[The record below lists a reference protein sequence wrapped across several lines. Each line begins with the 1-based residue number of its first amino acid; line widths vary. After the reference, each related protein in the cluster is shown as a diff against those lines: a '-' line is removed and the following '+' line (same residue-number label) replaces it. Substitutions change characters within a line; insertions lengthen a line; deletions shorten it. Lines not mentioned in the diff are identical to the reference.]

1 MRLSTFTY
9 CLKEGM
15 KNIGRNIWFSLAST
29 AIISAC
35 IFLFCMFFALVANVQ
50 YMVKNAETTVGITVF
65 FDENMAEADIL
76 AIGKEIAARKEI
88 KETKYI
94 SAEEAWETFQ
104 KEYFKDA
111 EELAEGFADDN
122 PLAGSASYEIYL
134 KDIADQDVIVSYL
147 NTITGIRKI
156 NYSNDTASGLSTF
169 NKMLG
174 LISAVIIAILLAVA
188 VFCGLAE
195 GVYAGKREGGLQAVQ
210 MAGAL
215 AVTALSVSDMQTM
228 IGLGR
233 QTIEQMDG
241 FAGLLLP
248 VVAVLTAATG
258 AATGAAVRQGATVLF
273 SDLLIGAIDTLLVP
287 IVYAYVAVCAAHAAV
302 GNEGLKKLASVLKW
316 VVTSLL
322 TAVLLAF
329 VGYLTASGAI
339 AGSADAAAIKTAK
352 MAISRAVPVVGG
364 ILADAAETVLVGA
377 GVLRG
382 TVGIVGMLGVLAICL
397 IPFLQLAFHYLTYK
411 LAAALI
417 GAVSD
422 KRLSDLLDSIGG
434 AFGIVLGMTGA
445 CALMLLVSLAS
456 AVKAVTP

>member
-1 MRLSTFTY
+1 MKQVLTVVAVMLLLAMPCRAAGEPEQVEGLDELWQAAESYGVEPDGDLSGG
-9 CLKEGM
+9 LSG
-15 KNIGRNIWFSLAST
+15 
-29 AIISAC
+29 
-35 IFLFCMFFALVANVQ
+35 
-50 YMVKNAETTVGITVF
+50 
-65 FDENMAEADIL
+65 
-76 AIGKEIAARKEI
+76 
-88 KETKYI
+88 
-94 SAEEAWETFQ
+94 
-104 KEYFKDA
+104 
-111 EELAEGFADDN
+111 LAEQALGQ
-122 PLAGSASYEIYL
+122 AGELLRRSAQTGL
-134 KDIADQDVIVSYL
+134 K
-147 NTITGIRKI
+147 
-156 NYSNDTASGLSTF
+156 
-169 NKMLG
+169 
-174 LISAVIIAILLAVA
+174 LLAVA

-258 AATGAAVRQGATVLF
+258 AATGATVLF

-417 GAVSD
+417 GTVSD

>member
-156 NYSNDTASGLSTF
+156 NYSNDTAPGLSTF

-188 VFCGLAE
+188 VFLISNTISTAAAFRKDENKIMRLIGATNFMIRAPFVVE
-195 GVYAGKREGGLQAVQ
+195 G
-210 MAGAL
+210 
-215 AVTALSVSDMQTM
+215 
-228 IGLGR
+228 I
-233 QTIEQMDG
+233 IIG
-241 FAGLLLP
+241 FAGAAIPLVSVYFLYRSAVEYMIEKFHIISNIIEFIP
-248 VVAVLTAATG
+248 IDTIFPYMIAVAVALG
-258 AATGAAVRQGATVLF
+258 VG
-273 SDLLIGAIDTLLVP
+273 IG
-287 IVYAYVAVCAAHAAV
+287 
-302 GNEGLKKLASVLKW
+302 
-316 VVTSLL
+316 
-322 TAVLLAF
+322 F
-329 VGYLTASGAI
+329 VGSFFTIRKHL
-339 AGSADAAAIKTAK
+339 K
-352 MAISRAVPVVGG
+352 V
-364 ILADAAETVLVGA
+364 
-377 GVLRG
+377 
-382 TVGIVGMLGVLAICL
+382 
-397 IPFLQLAFHYLTYK
+397 
-411 LAAALI
+411 
-417 GAVSD
+417 
-422 KRLSDLLDSIGG
+422 
-434 AFGIVLGMTGA
+434 
-445 CALMLLVSLAS
+445 
-456 AVKAVTP
+456 

>member
-1 MRLSTFTY
+1 MKQVLTVVAVMLLLAMPCRAAGEPEQVEGLDELWQAAESYGVEPDGDLSGG
-9 CLKEGM
+9 LSG
-15 KNIGRNIWFSLAST
+15 
-29 AIISAC
+29 
-35 IFLFCMFFALVANVQ
+35 
-50 YMVKNAETTVGITVF
+50 
-65 FDENMAEADIL
+65 
-76 AIGKEIAARKEI
+76 
-88 KETKYI
+88 
-94 SAEEAWETFQ
+94 
-104 KEYFKDA
+104 
-111 EELAEGFADDN
+111 LAEQALGQ
-122 PLAGSASYEIYL
+122 AGELLRRSAQTGL
-134 KDIADQDVIVSYL
+134 K
-147 NTITGIRKI
+147 
-156 NYSNDTASGLSTF
+156 
-169 NKMLG
+169 
-174 LISAVIIAILLAVA
+174 LLAVA

-210 MAGAL
+210 MAGTL

-364 ILADAAETVLVGA
+364 ILADAAETVLAGA
-377 GVLRG
+377 GLLKGAIGVFGL
-382 TVGIVGMLGVLAICL
+382 LGVLALCAY
-397 IPFLQLAFHYLTYK
+397 PFLQLGIQYLLYK
-411 LAAALI
+411 LTAFLASVIGDTELCGLI
-417 GAVSD
+417 GG
-422 KRLSDLLDSIGG
+422 LGG
-434 AFGIVLGMTGA
+434 AFGLILGMVGS
-445 CALMLLVSLAS
+445 CALVLLVSILAS
-456 AVKAVTP
+456 AAVVTS

>member
-147 NTITGIRKI
+147 NTIAGIRKI

-174 LISAVIIAILLAVA
+174 LISAVIIAILLAVV
-188 VFCGLAE
+188 VFLISNTISTAAAFRKDENKIMRLIGATNFMIRAPFVVE
-195 GVYAGKREGGLQAVQ
+195 G
-210 MAGAL
+210 
-215 AVTALSVSDMQTM
+215 
-228 IGLGR
+228 I
-233 QTIEQMDG
+233 IIG
-241 FAGLLLP
+241 FAGAAIPLVSVYFLYRSAVEYMIEKFHIISNIIEFIP
-248 VVAVLTAATG
+248 IDTIFPYMIAVAVALG
-258 AATGAAVRQGATVLF
+258 VG
-273 SDLLIGAIDTLLVP
+273 IG
-287 IVYAYVAVCAAHAAV
+287 
-302 GNEGLKKLASVLKW
+302 
-316 VVTSLL
+316 
-322 TAVLLAF
+322 F
-329 VGYLTASGAI
+329 VGSFFTIRKHL
-339 AGSADAAAIKTAK
+339 K
-352 MAISRAVPVVGG
+352 V
-364 ILADAAETVLVGA
+364 
-377 GVLRG
+377 
-382 TVGIVGMLGVLAICL
+382 
-397 IPFLQLAFHYLTYK
+397 
-411 LAAALI
+411 
-417 GAVSD
+417 
-422 KRLSDLLDSIGG
+422 
-434 AFGIVLGMTGA
+434 
-445 CALMLLVSLAS
+445 
-456 AVKAVTP
+456 

>member
-111 EELAEGFADDN
+111 GELAEGFADDN

-147 NTITGIRKI
+147 NTIAGIRKI

-188 VFCGLAE
+188 VFLISNTISTAAAFRKDENKIMRLIGATNFMIRAPFVVE
-195 GVYAGKREGGLQAVQ
+195 G
-210 MAGAL
+210 
-215 AVTALSVSDMQTM
+215 
-228 IGLGR
+228 I
-233 QTIEQMDG
+233 IIG
-241 FAGLLLP
+241 FAGAAIPLVSVYFLYRSAVEYMIEKFHIISNIIEFIP
-248 VVAVLTAATG
+248 IDTIFPYMIAVAVALG
-258 AATGAAVRQGATVLF
+258 VG
-273 SDLLIGAIDTLLVP
+273 IG
-287 IVYAYVAVCAAHAAV
+287 
-302 GNEGLKKLASVLKW
+302 
-316 VVTSLL
+316 
-322 TAVLLAF
+322 F
-329 VGYLTASGAI
+329 VGSFFTIRKHL
-339 AGSADAAAIKTAK
+339 K
-352 MAISRAVPVVGG
+352 V
-364 ILADAAETVLVGA
+364 
-377 GVLRG
+377 
-382 TVGIVGMLGVLAICL
+382 
-397 IPFLQLAFHYLTYK
+397 
-411 LAAALI
+411 
-417 GAVSD
+417 
-422 KRLSDLLDSIGG
+422 
-434 AFGIVLGMTGA
+434 
-445 CALMLLVSLAS
+445 
-456 AVKAVTP
+456 

>member
-111 EELAEGFADDN
+111 EDLAEGFADDN

-147 NTITGIRKI
+147 NTIAGIRKI

-188 VFCGLAE
+188 VFLISNTISTAAAFRKDENKIMRLIGATNFMIRAPFVVE
-195 GVYAGKREGGLQAVQ
+195 G
-210 MAGAL
+210 
-215 AVTALSVSDMQTM
+215 
-228 IGLGR
+228 I
-233 QTIEQMDG
+233 IIG
-241 FAGLLLP
+241 FAGAAIPLVSVYFLYRSAVEYMIEKFHIISNIIEFIP
-248 VVAVLTAATG
+248 IDTIFPYMIAVAVALG
-258 AATGAAVRQGATVLF
+258 VG
-273 SDLLIGAIDTLLVP
+273 IG
-287 IVYAYVAVCAAHAAV
+287 
-302 GNEGLKKLASVLKW
+302 
-316 VVTSLL
+316 
-322 TAVLLAF
+322 F
-329 VGYLTASGAI
+329 VGSFFTIRKHL
-339 AGSADAAAIKTAK
+339 K
-352 MAISRAVPVVGG
+352 V
-364 ILADAAETVLVGA
+364 
-377 GVLRG
+377 
-382 TVGIVGMLGVLAICL
+382 
-397 IPFLQLAFHYLTYK
+397 
-411 LAAALI
+411 
-417 GAVSD
+417 
-422 KRLSDLLDSIGG
+422 
-434 AFGIVLGMTGA
+434 
-445 CALMLLVSLAS
+445 
-456 AVKAVTP
+456 

>member
-188 VFCGLAE
+188 VVLISNTISTAAAFRKDENKIMRLIGATNFMIRAPFVVE
-195 GVYAGKREGGLQAVQ
+195 G
-210 MAGAL
+210 
-215 AVTALSVSDMQTM
+215 
-228 IGLGR
+228 I
-233 QTIEQMDG
+233 IIG
-241 FAGLLLP
+241 FAGAAIPLVSVYFLYRSAVEYMIEKFHIISNIIEFIP
-248 VVAVLTAATG
+248 IDTIFPYMIAVAVALG
-258 AATGAAVRQGATVLF
+258 VG
-273 SDLLIGAIDTLLVP
+273 IG
-287 IVYAYVAVCAAHAAV
+287 
-302 GNEGLKKLASVLKW
+302 
-316 VVTSLL
+316 
-322 TAVLLAF
+322 F
-329 VGYLTASGAI
+329 VGSFFTIRKHL
-339 AGSADAAAIKTAK
+339 K
-352 MAISRAVPVVGG
+352 V
-364 ILADAAETVLVGA
+364 
-377 GVLRG
+377 
-382 TVGIVGMLGVLAICL
+382 
-397 IPFLQLAFHYLTYK
+397 
-411 LAAALI
+411 
-417 GAVSD
+417 
-422 KRLSDLLDSIGG
+422 
-434 AFGIVLGMTGA
+434 
-445 CALMLLVSLAS
+445 
-456 AVKAVTP
+456 

>member
-1 MRLSTFTY
+1 MRRMICVLMVLLPFLVLPALGAELSFPQ
-9 CLKEGM
+9 
-15 KNIGRNIWFSLAST
+15 
-29 AIISAC
+29 
-35 IFLFCMFFALVANVQ
+35 V
-50 YMVKNAETTVGITVF
+50 
-65 FDENMAEADIL
+65 DELLQE
-76 AIGKEIAARKEI
+76 
-88 KETKYI
+88 
-94 SAEEAWETFQ
+94 
-104 KEYFKDA
+104 
-111 EELAEGFADDN
+111 AEGYGVTETDGLGQGVQSILETGLDQ
-122 PLAGSASYEIYL
+122 AGSLLRHSLQTGL
-134 KDIADQDVIVSYL
+134 K
-147 NTITGIRKI
+147 
-156 NYSNDTASGLSTF
+156 
-169 NKMLG
+169 
-174 LISAVIIAILLAVA
+174 LLAVA

-417 GAVSD
+417 GTVSD